1 MKRSKPLSINNLPV
15 QVVVTL
21 LLLVILTAAAIGIP
35 TIWLIHDRLESI
47 VSWPV
52 SEITATQQRLTWIV
66 AGGIVV
72 TILLCSALGI
82 VFAKRI
88 SRPLERLRDSAIT
101 LRRGDLESPVVV
113 DTRVQ
118 EIAQVAYALEDAR
131 IALEHTLTELRQE
144 KAWVDQL
151 LGSVVEGIIT
161 LDRGWR
167 VTFFSQGAERI
178 SGWKQE
184 QALGKSVDAIFRLE
198 GGNERFSQ
206 RIQSAREK
214 QEIVTVRVHN
224 RPVILAITGAKL
236 APPEAGKAQMVL
248 VLRDVSNEQAI
259 RQLLGDFL
267 ANITHEFR
275 TPLSALAASIE
286 LLLDQLPELSQ
297 AELNELLASLHLG
310 ILGLQ
315 TLIDNLLEAAS
326 IEAGRFRV
334 TPQTAELV
342 EVFDG
347 AERIM
352 QPLLQ
357 KYNHRLQVDIPADL
371 PLVKVDSRRT
381 IQVLVNLIS
390 NAIKWGPS
398 GSEINLSATS
408 FEHEV
413 KICVADQGP
422 GVQPEHKDGL
432 FTRFGH
438 VHTEDN
444 RAEYGAGL
452 GLSVVKAIVE
462 AQGGQVGVED
472 RPGGGAIFWFT
483 VLTIISVNESEMV
496 GT

>member
-1 MKRSKPLSINNLPV
+1 MAPQFSDQVGMSDGPGLNGEFTLDGVLYFANRSRYDD
-15 QVVVTL
+15 T
-21 LLLVILTAAAIGIP
+21 G
-35 TIWLIHDRLESI
+35 LETI
-47 VSWPV
+47 VSWLA
-52 SEITATQQRLTWIV
+52 SEITETQRRLTWMV
-66 AGGIVV
+66 AGGIAII
-72 TILLCSALGI
+72 TLLCSALGI

-88 SRPLERLRDSAIT
+88 SRPLERLRDAAIE
-101 LRRGDLESPVVV
+101 LRSGDLTTPVLVH
-113 DTRVQ
+113 TRVQ

-151 LGSVVEGIIT
+151 LGSVVEGIVT
-161 LDRGWR
+161 LDRQWR
-167 VTFFSQGAERI
+167 ITFFSQGAERI

-184 QALGKSVDAIFRLE
+184 HALGKSVDTIFRLE

-206 RIQSAREK
+206 RIHSAGEN
-214 QEIVTVRVHN
+214 QEIVTVRVNN
-224 RPVILAITGAKL
+224 RPVVLAITGAKL

-259 RQLLGDFL
+259 RRLLGDFL

-286 LLLDQLPELSQ
+286 LLLDQLPELTQ
-297 AELNELLASLHLG
+297 VELNELLTSLHLG

-326 IEAGRFRV
+326 IEAGRFHV
-334 TPQTAELV
+334 APKTMELV
-342 EVFDG
+342 DVIDE
-347 AERIM
+347 AARTM

-357 KYNHRLQVDIPADL
+357 KYNHRLQVNLPADL
-371 PLVKVDSRRT
+371 PLVKVDPRRT

-390 NAIKWGPS
+390 NAIKWGP
-398 GSEINLSATS
+398 GDTEINLSATT

-413 KICVADQGP
+413 KIIITDQGP
-422 GVQPEHKDGL
+422 GVLPEHKEGL
-432 FTRFGH
+432 FTRFAH
-438 VHTEDN
+438 VHMDNN

-472 RPGGGAIFWFT
+472 QPGGGAIFWFT
-483 VLTIISVNESEMV
+483 VLTVSPENESEKRNI
-496 GT
+496 